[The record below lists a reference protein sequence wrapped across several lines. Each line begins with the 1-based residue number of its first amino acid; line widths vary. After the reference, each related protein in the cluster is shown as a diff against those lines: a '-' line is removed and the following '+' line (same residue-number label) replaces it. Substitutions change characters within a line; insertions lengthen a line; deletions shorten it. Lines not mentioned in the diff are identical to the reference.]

1 MLLLAGEYDWRDGFV
16 SGAVYNYNPDLI
28 KLLTEVY
35 GQASYTNPLHPDVFP
50 GVCKME
56 AEVVRITANLFH
68 GGSKSCG
75 TVRVYFG
82 ADFLICPQMMCVQ
95 LKHFLSILEYCVNL
109 QCSYFIQF
117 SMSTQSNKN
126 QAA

>member
-1 MLLLAGEYDWRDGFV
+1 MLFPAGDYDWKDGFV

-35 GQASYTNPLHPDVFP
+35 GRASYTNPLHPDVFP

-68 GGSKSCG
+68 GGPNSCG
-75 TVRVYFG
+75 TVRVYFYS
-82 ADFLICPQMMCVQ
+82 DFFNLPRSKACTVETFSW
-95 LKHFLSILEYCVNL
+95 HFKILCEFAV
-109 QCSYFIQF
+109 F
-117 SMSTQSNKN
+117 
-126 QAA
+126 